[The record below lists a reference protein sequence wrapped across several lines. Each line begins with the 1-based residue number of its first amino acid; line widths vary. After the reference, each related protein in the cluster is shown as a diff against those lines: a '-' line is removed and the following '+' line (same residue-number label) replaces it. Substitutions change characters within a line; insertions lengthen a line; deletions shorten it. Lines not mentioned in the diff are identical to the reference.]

1 MVKLHLPHMY
11 MFLLIVSKEKII
23 SIYSTISP
31 NFSILLGSYVTFS
44 SPSRRIVW
52 VRSNFFKDTI
62 CFFVALTA
70 KHPESSA
77 TFRQSDIIINF
88 LTILVPLP
96 TMAVEL
102 NQNYLEIPKTY
113 SDTFF
118 VCKSI
123 VNTFTSLVR
132 GTQMVR
138 KLVKRLVRGSGRIGM
153 LRSQSH
159 KKKQKVSL
167 KKLESDP
174 KNLTRRS

>member
-1 MVKLHLPHMY
+1 MVKVHLPPMY
-11 MFLLIVSKEKII
+11 MLLLIVSKEKII

-96 TMAVEL
+96 IMAVEL
-102 NQNYLEIPKTY
+102 NQNYLEIPKEAIWY
-113 SDTFF
+113 VLRFQIH
-118 VCKSI
+118 CQCI
-123 VNTFTSLVR
+123 R
-132 GTQMVR
+132 
-138 KLVKRLVRGSGRIGM
+138 RLDVWNDE
-153 LRSQSH
+153 LF
-159 KKKQKVSL
+159 
-167 KKLESDP
+167 E
-174 KNLTRRS
+174 